1 MADDVPPVSFLA
13 CDATA
18 MLVVA
23 AAATFLQE
31 DAWHV
36 VVVVACVDRD
46 DSVASQTLPQV
57 VVDPR
62 DDGVAVACA

>member
-1 MADDVPPVSFLA
+1 MHAVVVGGWSSFPVKVADDVPLVSFPA

-18 MLVVA
+18 MLV

-31 DAWHV
+31 DAWHA

-46 DSVASQTLPQV
+46 DSVASQT
-57 VVDPR
+57 
-62 DDGVAVACA
+62 

>member
-1 MADDVPPVSFLA
+1 MADDVPLVSFPA

-18 MLVVA
+18 MLVT
-23 AAATFLQE
+23 AATCQQE
-31 DAWHV
+31 DAWHA

-46 DSVASQTLPQV
+46 DSVASQTLPPV

>member
-1 MADDVPPVSFLA
+1 MADDVPLVSFPA

-18 MLVVA
+18 MLV

-31 DAWHV
+31 DAWHA

-46 DSVASQTLPQV
+46 DSVASQT
-57 VVDPR
+57 
-62 DDGVAVACA
+62 